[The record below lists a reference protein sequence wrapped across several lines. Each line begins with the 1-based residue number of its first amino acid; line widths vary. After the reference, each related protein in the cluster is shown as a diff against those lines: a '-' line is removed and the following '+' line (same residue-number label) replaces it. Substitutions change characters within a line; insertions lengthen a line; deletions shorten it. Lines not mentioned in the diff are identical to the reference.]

1 MVSIFIYQKKMN
13 SQLLSEIKNYKFIN
27 YSDSFHEYFINA
39 PSKIT
44 LINNRFWLKEFPIL
58 KVISPYQRHG
68 NKELKIYLKQNGF
81 KNISNNNTQILIT
94 KMLSF

>member
-1 MVSIFIYQKKMN
+1 MAGFQTKTFN
-13 SQLLSEIKNYKFIN
+13 PQLLSEIKNYKFN
-27 YSDSFHEYFINA
+27 DYSESFHEYYINA

-58 KVISPYQRHG
+58 KYISPYQRYG

-81 KNISNNNTQILIT
+81 KNISNNNTETLIR